1 MEAEGGGP
9 QRPAIAPSSAVA
21 HDGRV
26 TALLPTPDGLSWLS
40 AGTDSRV
47 RVWSLPRYRWAAGRQ

>member
-1 MEAEGGGP
+1 MCRGPVEAEGGGGR
-9 QRPAIAPSSAVA
+9 QPAAAPSSAVA

-47 RVWSLPRYRWAAGRQ
+47 RMWSLPRFK